1 MGAKSTVR
9 VVCAMCFSIAFVRIV
24 IHSKATCAFSLTIT
38 IRWRWRKTIEL
49 KQNRMKTA
57 PWAPKQTHNEKS
69 RVQYSILANRS
80 SLIFNMHSTIYM
92 SVCVCVCVG
101 WALVIR
107 VLVIRVLASFRYRLK
122 AQYSAHFPLFAFVLL
137 HCLFEC
143 SSCCPI
149 RCGMVAVWSKRQFEC
164 VNQCTTL
171 VDGRTTRWK
180 RQLQII
186 EIHRIWRRVLLQP
199 IIGRYVDGKGTCLG
213 RTNSN

>member
-92 SVCVCVCVG
+92 SVCVCVCVSVGRWSFVCWHRSDIAWRHNIRRTSRFLPLSFFIVCSNVLHAVQYDVG
-101 WALVIR
+101 WLLFGRSVNLNVWINAL
-107 VLVIRVLASFRYRLK
+107 LWS
-122 AQYSAHFPLFAFVLL
+122 
-137 HCLFEC
+137 
-143 SSCCPI
+143 
-149 RCGMVAVWSKRQFEC
+149 MVA
-164 VNQCTTL
+164 
-171 VDGRTTRWK
+171 
-180 RQLQII
+180 
-186 EIHRIWRRVLLQP
+186 P
-199 IIGRYVDGKGTCLG
+199 LG
-213 RTNSN
+213 ERDNCR